1 MSFKTTIALLAVLF
15 VVAAHFVALELW
27 VRPGREAE
35 SERDPGQMLIAAD
48 AVPVEDVTGI
58 ELRRGER
65 TVKLERRR
73 DGWMQIEPVR
83 FAIEEEAA
91 LRLISA
97 AGEVRVHRA
106 FEPGTGDAPPRS
118 ELGLDPPRATLRLQW
133 ASGGDQMRGVVFHF
147 GDRLT
152 DGRGF
157 ATLEGQAGA
166 FLVSGRMLDRVLRA
180 DPRQWRPQRLGDLG
194 IPAARHA
201 SMLALADRQRQILL
215 QRDDDAWRFAGG
227 DPAESD
233 RIDQMLERLAEME
246 IGEYLSDDPA
256 ALSGYGLDRPW
267 RTVQIRRPS
276 PALTGPD
283 EDVVL
288 TLRIGD
294 EAAGSEDG
302 YYASFSEGEQPS
314 PVVFRLSRSQV
325 EGLDIEPDQMRN
337 PELVRMPLTSV
348 ARLRWADEAGE
359 PVEITRDGDYWHFT
373 EGDPGFQP
381 GNRQVFRLVSALL
394 TAEAEAYHDAPR
406 PQQSPVRTV
415 TVAGTM
421 GDELEEI
428 EFYRVPDEVGADE
441 ADLPMPV
448 APGIEQMDADD
459 QWLAYRQDERVGY
472 LVAREDVAPIFDPV
486 VSLRSEHVF
495 TPREEEVEAVTLH
508 RPGGYK
514 LRFIAE
520 QTDPHG
526 PVYWTLE
533 GEQAHDDRTRR
544 RLFESLFTLRA
555 DRWLDEVP
563 EAGEQWHRIVLDL
576 RDDRSRELLVDP
588 ESGRAVLDDRHGVKV
603 DDDLSGY
610 LTSELRDRRAI
621 PARRADLRKVK
632 ITGTA
637 DDDATMTLDIDDHRI
652 ESDHDDFDH
661 DAALRLLDV
670 LAPMHV
676 EQYIEDDEAHEPLR
690 RIELT
695 TREGQQYTLE
705 VLEQRPLAIVNEQ
718 RVQLDEQT
726 WRRLQ
731 EPLVTE

>member
-35 SERDPGQMLIAAD
+35 SDRDAGQMLIAAD
-48 AVPVEDVTGI
+48 AVPAEDVTGI

-73 DGWMQIEPVR
+73 DGWMQVEPVR
-83 FAIEEEAA
+83 FAVEEEAV
-91 LRLISA
+91 LRLIGA
-97 AGEVRVHRA
+97 AGEIRVHRT
-106 FEPGTGDAPPRS
+106 FEPGMGDAPPRS

-133 ASGGDQMRGVVFHF
+133 ATTGEQMREIIVHL

-157 ATLEGQAGA
+157 ATLEGEARA

-201 SMLALADRQRQILL
+201 SMLALADRRRQILL
-215 QRDDDAWRFAGG
+215 QRDGDAWRFAGG
-227 DPAESD
+227 DPAESE
-233 RIDQMLERLAEME
+233 RIDRMLERLAEME

-294 EAAGSEDG
+294 EAAGSADG

-325 EGLDIEPDQMRN
+325 ERLDIEPDQMRD

-348 ARLRWADEAGE
+348 ARLRWADEDSE
-359 PVEITRDGDYWHFT
+359 PVSITRDGDYWHFT

-406 PQQSPVRTV
+406 PEQSPVRTL

-421 GDELEEI
+421 DDELEKI
-428 EFYRVPDEVGADE
+428 EFYRVPDEAGRDE
-441 ADLPMPV
+441 TELPMPV
-448 APGIEQMDADD
+448 APGIEQMDADT
-459 QWLAYRQDERVGY
+459 QWLAYRQDERVGL
-472 LVAREDVAPIFDPV
+472 LVAREDVAPAFDPV

-495 TPREEEVEAVTLH
+495 TLREEDVKAVTLY
-508 RPGGYK
+508 RPEGYK
-514 LRFIAE
+514 LRFITE

-533 GEQAHDDRTRR
+533 GQQAHDDRTRR
-544 RLFESLFTLRA
+544 HLFEALFALRA
-555 DRWLDEVP
+555 AQWLDEVP
-563 EAGEQWHRIVLDL
+563 DAGEHWHRIVIEL
-576 RDDRSRELLVDP
+576 RNDRTRELLVDP
-588 ESGRAVLDDRHGVKV
+588 ETGRAVLDDRHGVKV
-603 DDDLSGY
+603 DDDLVDS
-610 LTSELRDRRAI
+610 LISELRDRRVI
-621 PARRADLRKVK
+621 PVRRADLRTVK
-632 ITGTA
+632 IAGAA
-637 DDDATMTLDIDDHRI
+637 DDEAIMTLDIDGHRI
-652 ESDHDDFDH
+652 ESDHEAFDH

-670 LAPMHV
+670 LTPMHV
-676 EQYIEDDEAHEPLR
+676 EQYIEDDEAHESLR

-695 TREGQQYTLE
+695 TREGRRYRIK
-705 VLEQRPLAIVNEQ
+705 VLEQRPLAIVDQQ
-718 RVQLDEQT
+718 RVRLDERT